1 MLGETGFRGYV
12 IATSPRAGGWL
23 LCGALSQTG
32 VAGYPTEYASRA
44 DSRTWSQ
51 YYGFAAHVEY
61 FFRFPAISRTPNALF
76 GVKLFWDQYVAWGME
91 ANMYLRRDRS
101 TFEAI
106 SSVVGP
112 IRFIRLRRRNRL
124 RQAISLVRARQ
135 SNQWSRRPGSP
146 PAEAIIPT
154 YSSDAIA
161 RAIHELTEHD
171 ARWDRELNSIGAA
184 TLEISY
190 ETLATEYVET
200 VRKILTF
207 LEVVAPRSLEDKPPL
222 RRQAD
227 ALTEEWVRRAIA
239 DIGDAPGG

>member
-1 MLGETGFRGYV
+1 
-12 IATSPRAGGWL
+12 
-23 LCGALSQTG
+23 
-32 VAGYPTEYASRA
+32 
-44 DSRTWSQ
+44 
-51 YYGFAAHVEY
+51 VEY